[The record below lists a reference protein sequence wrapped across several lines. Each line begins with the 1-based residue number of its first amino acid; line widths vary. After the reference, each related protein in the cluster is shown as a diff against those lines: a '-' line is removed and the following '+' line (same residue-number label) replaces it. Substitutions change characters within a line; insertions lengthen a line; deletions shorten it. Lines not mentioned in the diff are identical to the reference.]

1 MTKQGKV
8 YLIGAGPGDPG
19 LLGLKAKECLQTADA
34 VVYDRLADPRILAFA
49 RKDAEMVYVGKS
61 QRQPH
66 HAPARYQ
73 QAAGKT
79 GCRR

>member
-34 VVYDRLADPRILAFA
+34 VVYDRLADAYSGLRPQGRRNGL
-49 RKDAEMVYVGKS
+49 RWQS

>member
-19 LLGLKAKECLQTADA
+19 LWDSKPRNACRLQTLLFMT
-34 VVYDRLADPRILAFA
+34 VWQIRVFWPSPQGRRNGLRWQ
-49 RKDAEMVYVGKS
+49 S

-66 HAPARYQ
+66 HAPARY
-73 QAAGKT
+73 
-79 GCRR
+79 

>member
-49 RKDAEMVYVGKS
+49 RKDAEMVYVAK
-61 QRQPH
+61 P
-66 HAPARYQ
+66 APTTPCASPIS
-73 QAAGKT
+73 T
-79 GCRR
+79 SCW

>member
-19 LLGLKAKECLQTADA
+19 LLGLKLRNACRLQTLLFMT
-34 VVYDRLADPRILAFA
+34 VWQIRVFWPSPA
-49 RKDAEMVYVGKS
+49 RTQKWFTLQS